1 MSGRRRD
8 IYRQLPENRTDPGP
22 RQPSTH
28 GHDRRDG
35 RRYHHILD
43 PKTGYPTQ
51 GPLGVTLVAEEL
63 EQVNGLGA
71 AIMVLGAVSGRE
83 LITQTPGSAA

>member
-1 MSGRRRD
+1 
-8 IYRQLPENRTDPGP
+8 
-22 RQPSTH
+22 
-28 GHDRRDG
+28 
-35 RRYHHILD
+35 
-43 PKTGYPTQ
+43 
-51 GPLGVTLVAEEL
+51 VAEEL